1 MFMKKYILS
10 ILILFIS
17 NMIYAQDYN
26 KLKSTQLVD
35 SIIKKNKK
43 IKELEK
49 TISEL
54 RNQVETLNKKDS
66 SNNLEKF
73 KNIIKDDNNFWLKDL
88 FDKKYT
94 DAYFLETDLE
104 TDDITQ
110 KINKSNVYINSIKSV
125 EENKELIEKCNRAIE
140 FNENYVTLYTIL
152 NTVLNKKYNEK
163 NVNDAIS
170 SIEKLPKLLEDSKLD
185 KSKTRIKNILK
196 NYLYSTCSLK
206 KKLDGW
212 KNADCKS
219 PPMQKLFTSLEND
232 DSYKGYDYLVKVIR
246 KMKNNKIDYTNDD
259 LQPCEEVKTTTTD
272 PVKSEGV
279 KEGTPTKENDPKSGK
294 Q

>member
-1 MFMKKYILS
+1 
-10 ILILFIS
+10 
-17 NMIYAQDYN
+17 MIYAQDYN
-26 KLKSTQLVD
+26 KLKSPQLVD

-54 RNQVETLNKKDS
+54 INQAETLNKKDS
-66 SNNLEKF
+66 SNNLEKY

-104 TDDITQ
+104 TEDITQ
-110 KINKSNVYINSIKSV
+110 KINKSNVYINSIKAV
-125 EENKELIEKCNRAIE
+125 EENKELIEKCDLALA
-140 FNENYVTLYTIL
+140 FNENYKTLYTIL

-163 NVNDAIS
+163 NVNEAIS
-170 SIEKLPKLLEDSKLD
+170 SIEKLPKLKENSKLD
-185 KSKTRIKNILK
+185 KSKTRTLNILK
-196 NYLYSTCSLK
+196 NYLDSTCSLK

-259 LQPCEEVKTTTTD
+259 LQSCEEVKATTTD
-272 PVKSEGV
+272 PVKLDGV
-279 KEGTPTKENDPKSGK
+279 KESTPTKATESKSGNH
-294 Q
+294 

>member
-1 MFMKKYILS
+1 MKKYILS
-10 ILILFIS
+10 FLFIS
-17 NMIYAQDYN
+17 NMIYAQDYT
-26 KLKSTQLVD
+26 KLKSPQLVD
-35 SIIKKNKK
+35 SIIKKDKT

-54 RNQVETLNKKDS
+54 RNQAETLNKKNS
-66 SNNLEKF
+66 FNNLEKY
-73 KNIIKDDNNFWLKDL
+73 KNIIKDDNNYWLKDL

-94 DAYFLETDLE
+94 DAYFLENDLE
-104 TDDITQ
+104 IEDITQ

-125 EENKELIEKCNRAIE
+125 EENGELIEKCNRAIE
-140 FNENYVTLYTIL
+140 FNENYLTLYTIL

-163 NVNDAIS
+163 NVNDAII

-196 NYLYSTCSLK
+196 NYLHSTCSLK
-206 KKLDGW
+206 KKLDGL

-232 DSYKGYDYLVKVIR
+232 DSYKGYVYLVKVIR
-246 KMKNNKIDYTNDD
+246 KMKINKIDYTNDD

-272 PVKSEGV
+272 SEKSDGV
-279 KEGTPTKENDPKSGK
+279 KESTPPIVEEQKKGK
-294 Q
+294 